1 MEPQVG
7 DIIISNDVIGC
18 KLIEKIINID
28 DKYITVLT
36 LKASTTT
43 GQEYC
48 GSINDFDLDEFETYC
63 RPLTDLEKVKYL

>member
-7 DIIISNDVIGC
+7 DIIISNDVMGC
-18 KLIEKIINID
+18 ELIEKIISID
-28 DKYITVLT
+28 DRYIHVLT

-48 GSINDFDLDEFETYC
+48 GSINDFDLNAFETYC
-63 RPLTDLEKVKYL
+63 RPLTNLEKLKYL